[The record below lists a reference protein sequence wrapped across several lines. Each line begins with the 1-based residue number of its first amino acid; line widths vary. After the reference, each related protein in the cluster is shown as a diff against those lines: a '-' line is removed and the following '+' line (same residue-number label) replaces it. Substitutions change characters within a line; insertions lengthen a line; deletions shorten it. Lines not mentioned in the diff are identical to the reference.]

1 MASKRR
7 KEDIAEKLSALKPS
21 VPTSTRAGAA
31 RKKPP
36 KKAGKPATAPS
47 SPAATKKP
55 ASPKKEPKKEMKA
68 GAQPTIQ
75 VAAAEKK
82 PTVPKKELKTE
93 AQPTIQVAATAKTA
107 IPGMEAFGAQVEKS
121 LRLPW
126 MMFDLWKGFAQAYYG
141 LAESQVNFLVNMAS
155 WRVRF

>member
-1 MASKRR
+1 MANKRK
-7 KEDIAEKLSALKPS
+7 KEDIAEKLSALRPS
-21 VPTSTRAGAA
+21 VPTSTRAKAA

-36 KKAGKPATAPS
+36 QKAGKPVIAPA
-47 SPAATKKP
+47 PKAKEKKP
-55 ASPKKEPKKEMKA
+55 ALPKKEFKTKTKAEARPAIQTAAKEKNTAVPKKETKA
-68 GAQPTIQ
+68 EARPTIQ
-75 VAAAEKK
+75 VAA
-82 PTVPKKELKTE
+82 PTK
-93 AQPTIQVAATAKTA
+93 AAL
-107 IPGMEAFGAQVEKS
+107 PGMEVFGTQIEKS